1 MCGTTMANDA
11 ALSKMHFRKPY
22 RFLAITCAL
31 IFLTACSSP
40 SPSKHTN
47 DATNTSD
54 HYDGEKFHNP
64 YWPDFDKSIWDVVRL
79 RYFSDLKIADNEA
92 NAHRVPVASHIADLR
107 SAAPD
112 VFQVTWLGHASFLIQ
127 YRGIAILTD
136 PILSPRASP
145 LPVGGY
151 PRLVAMPIGIDD
163 LPDVDYVLISHNH
176 YDHLD
181 LNTIEALGKSPHY
194 LVPAK
199 LGDWFI
205 DLGIPSDHIHE
216 FDWWESRDDG
226 NIIATATPSQHW
238 SGRSL
243 FDRFDTL
250 WASWHVKIA
259 DRSIWFAGDTG
270 YNAHQFVEIGQRLGG
285 VDLAL
290 IPIGAYH
297 PRSFLKEQHVDP
309 EQAIQI
315 HKDIRAKRSIGM
327 HWGTF
332 QLSAEAIDEP
342 VELIARAQRLG
353 LIDEGEFS
361 TMAIG
366 ETRQLP

>member
-1 MCGTTMANDA
+1 MIHRSAY
-11 ALSKMHFRKPY
+11 LSTRRRPSLGLLIVF
-22 RFLAITCAL
+22 CAL
-31 IFLTACSSP
+31 IYIAACSSQP
-40 SPSKHTN
+40 SN
-47 DATNTSD
+47 DNNANATNVSD
-54 HYDGEKFHNP
+54 HYDGKQFYNP
-64 YWPDFDKSIWDVVRL
+64 YWPNFDKSIWDIIRL
-79 RYFSDLKIADNEA
+79 RYFSDLVIADNAA
-92 NAHRVPVASHIADLR
+92 NTHRVPLVNHIADLR
-107 SAAPD
+107 SADPE
-112 VFQVTWLGHASFLIQ
+112 VFQLTWLGHASFLIQ

-145 LPVGGY
+145 LPFAGY
-151 PRLVAMPIGIDD
+151 PRLVAMPVGIPD
-163 LPDVDYVLISHNH
+163 LPAIDYVVISHNH

-181 LNTIEALGKSPHY
+181 INTIKALGHSPQY

-199 LGDWFI
+199 LGKWFT
-205 DLGIPSDHIHE
+205 DLGIPPDRVHE
-216 FDWWESRDDG
+216 LDWWENRNDG
-226 NIIATATPSQHW
+226 NITATATPSQHW
-238 SGRSL
+238 SGRGV

-250 WASWHVKIA
+250 WASWHVQIA
-259 DRSIWFAGDTG
+259 DKSFWFAGDTG
-270 YNAHQFVEIGQRLGG
+270 YNPHQFIEIGERFGG

-315 HKDIRAKRSIGM
+315 HKDVRAKQSIGM

-342 VELIARAQRLG
+342 AQ
-353 LIDEGEFS
+353 LIDQARREGKISKGEFT